1 MRTFLLRGEPAAKV
15 KSFGEMG
22 LEKALLN
29 ALRFF
34 LFLRFSGSD
43 AHHHHH
49 HHPFTGCVLV
59 NV

>member
-43 AHHHHH
+43 AHHIIIIIHLQVV
-49 HHPFTGCVLV
+49 CL
-59 NV
+59 